1 MQPISCLP
9 TSVTSKIAEVC
20 TNLRPFQ
27 AVEYDPSTGHLSV
40 TTEWLIPTTQ
50 VQQLVEILG
59 RRKEDEKV
67 SVRRF
72 DQNFK
77 VAMEKSVQL

>member
-9 TSVTSKIAEVC
+9 TSVTSKIAEYC

-27 AVEYDPSTGHLSV
+27 AVEYDPTTGNLSV
-40 TTEWLIPTTQ
+40 ITEWLVPTTQ
-50 VQQLVEILG
+50 MQQLVEILG
-59 RRKEDEKV
+59 RRKDDEKI

-77 VAMEKSVQL
+77 VAMEKSIQL

>member
-1 MQPISCLP
+1 MQTISSLSP
-9 TSVTSKIAEVC
+9 SVTSKIAEYC

-27 AVEYDPSTGHLSV
+27 AVEYDPTTGNLSV
-40 TTEWLIPTTQ
+40 ITELLIPTTQ
-50 VQQLVEILG
+50 PQQLVEILG
-59 RRKEDEKV
+59 RRKENEKI

-77 VAMEKSVQL
+77 VAMEKSIQL